1 MLRLPDGSFIS
12 GTQIDPTGI
21 AAQTDLKA
29 VGHLYRFTIEDPALY
44 DRPWLAEVV
53 LHRSNDRLYEYACH
67 EGNYAIEHILLAAR
81 LGKQKPLPEDK
92 DGDKDKKDTKA
103 SDAKTAGKK
112 PKAAK
117 TAKSKTAAK
126 VSAAGAPASAPPK
139 PVDFSFKATMRSPIQ
154 LFRWAHVPSRPIVGK
169 VTYVV
174 SAMSWN
180 GWQPSPKINAVPWP
194 IAAPPALSTRLS
206 PPSRCRRLREEGH

>member
-1 MLRLPDGSFIS
+1 MSIDFMERQSKDGLTLMLYRGEDMVLMAFDIDESLRKPDFVGFGIQYRIGS
-12 GTQIDPTGI
+12 DPTLHDVFNFL
-21 AAQTDLKA
+21 TFKA
-29 VGHLYRFTIEDPALY
+29 LREKAEAENPDP
-44 DRPWLAEVV
+44 D
-53 LHRSNDRLYEYACH
+53 D
-67 EGNYAIEHILLAAR
+67 
-81 LGKQKPLPEDK
+81 GKK
-92 DGDKDKKDTKA
+92 
-103 SDAKTAGKK
+103 AGKK

-174 SAMSWN
+174 SAMFWN
-180 GWQPSPKINAVPWP
+180 GDKPP
-194 IAAPPALSTRLS
+194 IAKATVEATIDIGSATRGNFLNVGFTRGFASSQAYARTFRNNPAIL
-206 PPSRCRRLREEGH
+206 PGKQEAA